1 METPQLL
8 HMCYLDVE
16 YVDNLLLQCDKC
28 HIIVHMNCYGVLEP
42 PDGKLWLCSLC
53 GGDAPKQQPLSCL
66 CPITSGAMKRTTD
79 GRWAHL
85 TCALWM
91 PELSMVD
98 NKRMEPVDGIN
109 AIHKEHW
116 NLTCCVYR
124 VYYMDLAYDIQTVTA
139 VWHIIPCV
147 LELLASIWKP

>member
-1 METPQLL
+1 MGSFGFAACVVLT
-8 HMCYLDVE
+8 
-16 YVDNLLLQCDKC
+16 LQNS
-28 HIIVHMNCYGVLEP
+28 NCYP
-42 PDGKLWLCSLC
+42 AC
-53 GGDAPKQQPLSCL
+53 A
-66 CPITSGAMKRTTD
+66 PITSGAMKRTTD

-116 NLTCCVYR
+116 NLTCSVYR
-124 VYYMDLAYDIQTVTA
+124 VYHMDLAYDIQTVTA
-139 VWHIIPCV
+139 MWHIIPCV
-147 LELLASIWKP
+147 LELLASVWKP